1 MNQIAET
8 SLLWGSVGA
17 LAGVVLFAIV
27 GISVRIDTVMRY
39 RQKALEEIFKISM
52 DDSVKDSQILPTDW
66 RYDLFDEIG
75 MGEMMLKFWKPVDT
89 FFAPEMLD
97 EKIQ

>member
-52 DDSVKDSQILPTDW
+52 DDSTEDIQNLSAGW
-66 RYDLFDEIG
+66 RYELFDKIG
-75 MGEMMLKFWKPVDT
+75 MGEMILKFWKPVDS

-97 EKIQ
+97 KKIQ